1 MSVREIRSIG
11 AAALAMT
18 LGVGAWGQASAQDKK
33 TDAPPCVASAKDA
46 TAQNCAPAKAAPAKS
61 ASEENPFPG
70 EDSAVPTR
78 PPDWGPDRAVP
89 PDPNAPPAAPS
100 QAQKPGQP
108 QPFPGEA
115 DAPAQAQKPGD
126 PQRFPTEP
134 AAAKDD
140 SSSSSSSSSSWSG
153 SGDGPPDGSADDP
166 GPPLADKGSSGDKT
180 SRVPILR
187 RKKLAKAA
195 PETPE
200 SRAAEDL
207 TVAEFYQNDGNY
219 KGAYERAKD
228 AVQYQPDD
236 PYGHFALA
244 EAARKLGKFDEAKT
258 EYEAVLKLDPIPK
271 QMKESKRALA
281 EMVGK

>member
-1 MSVREIRSIG
+1 
-11 AAALAMT
+11 MT
-18 LGVGAWGQASAQDKK
+18 LGVAAWGQASAQDKK
-33 TDAPPCVASAKDA
+33 TDAPPCVATAKDA
-46 TAQNCAPAKAAPAKS
+46 AAQNCVPAKAPKKS
-61 ASEENPFPG
+61 AAEQNPFPG
-70 EDSAVPTR
+70 EDTPVPTR
-78 PPDWGPDRAVP
+78 PADWGPDRAVP
-89 PDPNAPPAAPS
+89 PDPNAPPSAPS

-140 SSSSSSSSSSWSG
+140 GFSSSSSSRSSSSSG
-153 SGDGPPDGSADDP
+153 AGSPDGPPDGSADDA

-187 RKKLAKAA
+187 RKKLPKVT

-219 KGAYERAKD
+219 KGAYDRAKD

-281 EMVGK
+281 EMAGK